1 MAEAKL
7 FEAALGIEAPRCVSM
22 RPLRPGPAR

>member
-7 FEAALGIEAPRCVSM
+7 FEAALGIEPPGMYGMWPSM
-22 RPLRPGPAR
+22 RGPGR